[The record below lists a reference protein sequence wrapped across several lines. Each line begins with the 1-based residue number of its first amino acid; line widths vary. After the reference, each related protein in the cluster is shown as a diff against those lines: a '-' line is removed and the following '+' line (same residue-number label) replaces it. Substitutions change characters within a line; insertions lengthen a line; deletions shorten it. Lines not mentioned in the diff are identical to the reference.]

1 MESSSMAATKTR
13 NKQQSAA
20 LRSEIYKR
28 FCSGQTQA
36 AIAAALSVHQTNVA
50 YHVAKA
56 RDANQIEIEAHRKD
70 RLAEL
75 DHLCSEAWSAWE
87 QDKTPQAVAYLV
99 QVQKAIAQERAM
111 LGLDAQ
117 KSV

>member
-56 RDANQIEIEAHRKD
+56 RDANQIEIERQRAD
-70 RLAEL
+70 RLMEL
-75 DHLCSEAWSAWE
+75 QRIRDEAWMAWE
-87 QDKTPQAVAYLV
+87 ADRSHQAVAFLA
-99 QVQKAIAQERAM
+99 QIQKAIA
-111 LGLDAQ
+111 
-117 KSV
+117 